1 MKLDDLQGRFD
12 LVSMLLSAKPNPNEA
27 LDEFQ
32 QLLKK
37 DYMDYTKVDD
47 ALSEEAGALL
57 ELQNICHDLEAFIH
71 NKEVYSKNSIALAGG
86 FSSGKSTFCNNLLL
100 LAETKLQMH
109 LA

>member
-1 MKLDDLQGRFD
+1 MELNDLQGRFN
-12 LVSMLLSAKPNPNEA
+12 LVSMLLSAKPNPSEA

-57 ELQNICHDLEAFIH
+57 DCRTFAMIWKRLSTT
-71 NKEVYSKNSIALAGG
+71 KKSIAKIQLPWLEDSVVVNLHSAIICLVLKK
-86 FSSGKSTFCNNLLL
+86 FSC
-100 LAETKLQMH
+100 Q
-109 LA
+109 